1 MAKLPQD
8 YRLTCNRIF
17 RHLTVYGQQ
26 NFTGRLHIPAPEGDG
41 WDIYMTWG
49 KLTWATGGLH
59 PKRRWRRQHYLATGA
74 TPNFANIDTS
84 RSLCWDYLELSRLSM
99 GTLSA
104 SQASRIIHGTL
115 QEILFDLIQ
124 TFEQPFKA
132 FVSDEE
138 PLTRISVLSG
148 IGDGMQVQAEEGV
161 LPSERHRF
169 PPTWMMPIMDL
180 QRELQAAWEEWVK
193 LGLFSMTPN
202 EAPVIQDAERLRART
217 SDRVFANMS
226 TLLNGQRTFRDVALK
241 IKNSAD
247 QFGGGRALAGYI
259 RKGYVTAKT
268 VSDIS
273 VTAAAIAAPPR
284 SPRGSLPI
292 VVCLD
297 SNAKQLEFLESLIC
311 QAGFGYEGITHA
323 YEALYK
329 LSQDWFP
336 QPSLIFLSDSLP
348 LLPYAEACRLLQ
360 RVERLRQV
368 PIVVFSP
375 ESRSPQVRLEAES
388 AGVAD
393 YLYGENFTR
402 KRILSRLYTYS
413 CRTSGTGGLGS
424 GTLDIN
430 TSKLTVA

>member
-26 NFTGRLHIPAPEGDG
+26 NFTGRLHVPAPTGEG

-49 KLTWATGGLH
+49 KLTWATGGPH
-59 PKRRWRRQHYLATGA
+59 PKRRWRRQHYLATGT

-84 RSLCWDYLELSRLSM
+84 RSRCWDYLELSRLSM

-115 QEILFDLIQ
+115 QEVVFDLLQ
-124 TFEQPFKA
+124 VFEQPLAA
-132 FVSDEE
+132 FATDEE
-138 PLTRISVLSG
+138 PLTRISALSG
-148 IGDGMQVQAEEGV
+148 IGDGMQMQAEDGV

-169 PPTWMMPIMDL
+169 PPTWMTPIMDL
-180 QRELQAAWEEWVK
+180 QRELQAGWEEWVQ
-193 LGLFSMTPN
+193 LGLFSVTLN
-202 EAPVIQDAERLRART
+202 EAPVIQDEERLRSRT
-217 SDRVFANMS
+217 SDRVFANMVA
-226 TLLNGQRTFRDVALK
+226 LLNGQRTFRDVALK
-241 IKNSAD
+241 IKNSKD

-259 RKGYVTAKT
+259 RKGYVTAKAIG
-268 VSDIS
+268 DITS
-273 VTAAAIAAPPR
+273 AAPSIAAPP
-284 SPRGSLPI
+284 PALRGSLPI

-297 SNAKQLEFLESLIC
+297 ADTRQQEFLESLIC

-336 QPSLIFLSDSLP
+336 KPTLILLSDCLP
-348 LLPYAEACRLLQ
+348 LLPFDEACQLLQ

-368 PIVVFSP
+368 PIIVYSQ
-375 ESRSPQVRLEAES
+375 ESVDSRIKLDAES
-388 AGVAD
+388 AGAVD
-393 YLYGENFTR
+393 YLCGEDFTR
-402 KRILSRLYTYS
+402 KRILSRLYKYS
-413 CRTSGTGGLGS
+413 CRASGTSGVGS